1 MNIFTNLIFKFM
13 RKDCIVILV
22 RQQLYILITFAIVLI
37 KNENMV
43 MKYITLH

>member
-1 MNIFTNLIFKFM
+1 MNIFINLIFKFM

-22 RQQLYILITFAIVLI
+22 QQQLYILITFAIVLI